1 MYNLILSFFLL
12 FSLVLMGYGMYLLLA
27 KNINANKYIPQ
38 YVKNNYK
45 NVGIGCLIGGSVT
58 AIIWSVLLYKLN
70 FMEKNFRVLS
80 SYQSP
85 STGINGS
92 TGFPRSP
99 RNNFGFRFY

>member
-45 NVGIGCLIGGSVT
+45 GTNKIQ
-58 AIIWSVLLYKLN
+58 
-70 FMEKNFRVLS
+70 MEKL
-80 SYQSP
+80 YHK
-85 STGINGS
+85 
-92 TGFPRSP
+92 
-99 RNNFGFRFY
+99 